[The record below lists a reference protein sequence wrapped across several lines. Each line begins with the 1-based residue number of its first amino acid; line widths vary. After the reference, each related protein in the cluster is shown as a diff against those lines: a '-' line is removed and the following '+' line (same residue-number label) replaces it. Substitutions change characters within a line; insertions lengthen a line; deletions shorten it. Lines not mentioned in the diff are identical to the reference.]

1 MARAG
6 RAANEMRPVQITL
19 GWNKFAEGSC
29 LIEFGGTRVLCT
41 ASVEENLPPWLR
53 GKMQGWVTSEYGML
67 PRACPTR
74 NVRDATRGRPD
85 ARSQE
90 IQRLIGRSL
99 RSVINL
105 HGFGERTIYVDCD
118 VLQADGGTRT
128 AAITGGYVALVEAF
142 CKLRR
147 QNLIRTLPVSTNV
160 AAVSVGIVNK
170 EELLDL
176 SYDEDSQATVD
187 MNVVMTG
194 NGQLVEVQATAERH
208 PFSRAT
214 LARLLE
220 LAHAGI
226 QQLIQKQDEAL
237 KDLL

>member
-1 MARAG
+1 
-6 RAANEMRPVQITL
+6 MRPVRIHR

-29 LIEFGGTRVLCT
+29 LIEFGDTRVLCT
-41 ASVEENLPPWLR
+41 ASVDDNVPAWLR

-67 PRACPTR
+67 PRSCPTR

-85 ARSQE
+85 ARAQE

-99 RSVINL
+99 RSVMNL

-142 CKLRR
+142 CKMRE
-147 QNLIRTLPVSTNV
+147 QNLIRGLPISTNV

-176 SYDEDSQATVD
+176 SYEEDSQATVD
-187 MNVVMTG
+187 MNVVMTATG
-194 NGQLVEVQATAERH
+194 KLVEVQATAERH
-208 PFSRAT
+208 PFSKAE
-214 LARLLE
+214 LARLLD
-220 LAHAGI
+220 LAQAGI
-226 QQLIQKQDEAL
+226 QHLIEKQNEAL
-237 KDLL
+237 KDLM